1 MTCVAH
7 AINVERMG
15 RMVQIRNMPDAMH
28 RKLKARAA
36 QAGLSFSDYLL
47 RELRKIADQPTLDE
61 MLARLNERERFQPTT
76 PPAAVLRE
84 ERDRR

>member
-1 MTCVAH
+1 
-7 AINVERMG
+7 
-15 RMVQIRNMPDAMH
+15 MVQIRNMPESMH

-47 RELRKIADQPTLDE
+47 RELKKAAEQPTFEE
-61 MLARLNERERFQPTT
+61 MAERLRARERFQPAT
-76 PPAAVLRE
+76 PPANVLRD